1 MSVRVQDPLN
11 VVRQRDV
18 EGIRTSVLGSSYMC
32 SYGNVGLLLRFTLL
46 DDTMPEV
53 RKASEEKALRW
64 RDTD

>member
-1 MSVRVQDPLN
+1 MSVQDPLN

-53 RKASEEKALRW
+53 R
-64 RDTD
+64 